1 MKMNNRATSF
11 VQRRAM
17 SKIMAILAAS
27 MLLAGPGL
35 NTAIAASDAENDLA
49 YLGLDASSARPIAD
63 AEMGQMRGRFVPS
76 FGGGQPV
83 FFGVV
88 MQSNVTQ
95 PSGTSLSA
103 GLALGV
109 DLKSGTP
116 NVVTN
121 LTWATQ
127 SGPTASDTGTQTPT
141 GTQTSLGNLSGGV
154 GQVIQVAGS
163 ANQANNQAS
172 IDITQS
178 TPNSILPNGAPTGTP
193 CGSMCQSSIQ
203 NNALQVSVNAP
214 GSGTATQTIGPSVI
228 LQGIKLN
235 GDMAMASNSM
245 NMVIQMSQSQ
255 SNSMNLLGASTILQT
270 IPR

>member
-1 MKMNNRATSF
+1 MKMNNRATRF
-11 VQRRAM
+11 VQCRAM
-17 SKIMAILAAS
+17 SKIMAILAVS

-35 NTAIAASDAENDLA
+35 NTAVAANDAESNLA

-63 AEMGQMRGRFVPS
+63 AEMGQMRGRFVPA

-95 PSGTSLSA
+95 PNGTSLSA
-103 GLALGV
+103 GLAFGV
-109 DLKSGTP
+109 NLKSGTP

-127 SGPTASDTGTQTPT
+127 SGPTAPDTGTQTPA
-141 GTQTSLGNLSGGV
+141 GTQTSLGGLTGGV

-172 IDITQS
+172 IDITQAAPTS
-178 TPNSILPNGAPTGTP
+178 FFPNGAPAGTP
-193 CGSMCQSSIQ
+193 CGSLCQSSIQ
-203 NNALQVSVNAP
+203 DSALQVSVNAP
-214 GSGTATQTIGPSVI
+214 GSGSATQTIGPSVI

-245 NMVIQMSQSQ
+245 NMVIQMSQS
-255 SNSMNLLGASTILQT
+255 NSMNLLGASTILQT

>member
-35 NTAIAASDAENDLA
+35 NTAVAATDAESNLQ
-49 YLGLDASSARPIAD
+49 YLGLDASSAQPIAD

-76 FGGGQPV
+76 FCGGQPL

-95 PSGTSLSA
+95 PNGTSLSA
-103 GLALGV
+103 GLAFGV
-109 DLKSGTP
+109 NLKSGTP

-127 SGPTASDTGTQTPT
+127 SGPTAPDAGIQTPT

-172 IDITQS
+172 IDITQT
-178 TPNSILPNGAPTGTP
+178 TPTSFFPNGAPTGTP
-193 CGSMCQSSIQ
+193 CGSLCQSSIQ

-214 GSGTATQTIGPSVI
+214 GSGSAAQMIGPSVI

-245 NMVIQMSQSQ
+245 NMVIQMSQS
-255 SNSMNLLGASTILQT
+255 NSMNLLGASTILQT

>member
-1 MKMNNRATSF
+1 MNNRAIRF

-35 NTAIAASDAENDLA
+35 NAAVAATDAESNLA

-63 AEMGQMRGRFVPS
+63 AEMGEMRGRFVPA

-88 MQSNVTQ
+88 MQSSVTQ
-95 PSGTSLSA
+95 PNGTSLSA
-103 GLALGV
+103 GLAFGV
-109 DLKSGTP
+109 NLKSGTP

-127 SGPTASDTGTQTPT
+127 SGPTASDAGTAPT
-141 GTQTSLGNLSGGV
+141 GIQTSLGGLTGGV
-154 GQVIQVAGS
+154 GQVIQVSGS

-172 IDITQS
+172 VDITQS
-178 TPNSILPNGAPTGTP
+178 NPASFFPNGTPTGTP
-193 CGSMCQSSIQ
+193 CGSLCQSSIQ

-214 GSGTATQTIGPSVI
+214 GSGTAAQIIGPSLI

-235 GDMAMASNSM
+235 GDMAMATNSM
-245 NMVIQMSQSQ
+245 NMVIQMSQ